1 MGGPAGA
8 GGRLTGR
15 HRRISP
21 ARPGVVIV
29 GNMPESSVVV
39 RPVPVGSG
47 DYSASS
53 RLQAAGLKKAI
64 ALFEE
69 AAAAVPIP
77 KAPLPILVADYGAAN
92 GHNSLL
98 PVNAA
103 IKILRQRSR
112 PEHAIAVTYTDVP
125 ENDFSAL
132 FRTLRE
138 DPDSYLDHDPCTYF
152 SAVGR
157 SYYSQILPSNTVT
170 LGWSSWSVLWLS
182 TTPAP
187 VTDHIL
193 AAFSADESARS
204 AYERA
209 AARDWHEFVA
219 YRGRELCPGG
229 RAVVMTMAIA
239 EDGEFG
245 YRQLFAA
252 LMTELGELV
261 SRGVIT
267 DDEMRGMN
275 IPIVGRRAAD
285 FHTPFAPSGRLEQL
299 TIEHLEVFDAEDRFW
314 RQYQKDR
321 DAKTFGA
328 QWAAFL
334 RAAVFQTLAGAVGA
348 DTEGSAE
355 TAARRAVF
363 CDALESGVA
372 ARMAAAPQE
381 TQIPMAQ
388 IVLHKKPRPAR

>member
-1 MGGPAGA
+1 
-8 GGRLTGR
+8 
-15 HRRISP
+15 
-21 ARPGVVIV
+21 
-29 GNMPESSVVV
+29 MPESSVVV

-77 KAPLPILVADYGAAN
+77 PAPLPILVADYGAAN

-103 IKILRQRSR
+103 IKMLRKRSR

-132 FRTLRE
+132 FRTLRRG
-138 DPDSYLDHDPCTYF
+138 PGQL
-152 SAVGR
+152 SATTIPARTSRRSGR

-193 AAFSADESARS
+193 AAFSADESVRS
-204 AYERA
+204 AHERA

-261 SRGVIT
+261 SRAVIT

-321 DAKTFGA
+321 DAETFGA

-348 DTEGSAE
+348 DTAGTAE

-363 CDALESGVA
+363 CDALASGVA

>member
-1 MGGPAGA
+1 
-8 GGRLTGR
+8 
-15 HRRISP
+15 
-21 ARPGVVIV
+21 
-29 GNMPESSVVV
+29 MPESSVVV

-53 RLQAAGLKKAI
+53 RLQAAGLKEAI

-77 KAPLPILVADYGAAN
+77 KSPLPILVADYGAAN

-103 IKILRQRSR
+103 IRVLRRRAR

-125 ENDFSAL
+125 ENDFTAL

-138 DPDSYLDHDPCTYF
+138 DPDSYLDQDPCTYF

-182 TTPAP
+182 TMPAP

-193 AAFSADESARS
+193 AALSADRETRA
-204 AYERA
+204 AHERV

-229 RAVVMTMAIA
+229 RAVVMTMAIS

-245 YRQLFAA
+245 YRQLFTA
-252 LMTELGELV
+252 LMAELGELV
-261 SRGVIT
+261 ARGVIT
-267 DDEMRGMN
+267 ADELRSMS
-275 IPIVGRRAAD
+275 IPITGRRAAD
-285 FHTPFAPSGRLEQL
+285 FHTPFAPLGRLEQL

-314 RQYQKDR
+314 KQYQKDG
-321 DAKTFGA
+321 DARTFGA

-334 RAAVFQTLAGAVGA
+334 RAAVFQTLAGALGA
-348 DTEGSAE
+348 DTPTGE
-355 TAARRAVF
+355 TAARRATF
-363 CDALESGVA
+363 CDALESGLA
-372 ARMAAAPQE
+372 ARLAADPQQ

-388 IVLHKKPRPAR
+388 IVLHKKPRPPR